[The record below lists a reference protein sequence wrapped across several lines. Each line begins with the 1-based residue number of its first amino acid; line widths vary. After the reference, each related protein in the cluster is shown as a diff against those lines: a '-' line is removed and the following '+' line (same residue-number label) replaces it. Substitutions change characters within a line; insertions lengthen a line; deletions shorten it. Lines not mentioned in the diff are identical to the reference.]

1 MKIIK
6 PKTEI
11 LFLGTQDQG
20 KQLAINFS
28 NSTTSYDVLTILAD
42 EGNESLWVELIV
54 ENKLV
59 QIPIEVVEKAIELA
73 KEEVHSE
80 SWYEKNVYNAFTE

>member
-11 LFLGTQDQG
+11 LYLGTVDQG

-28 NSTTSYDVLTILAD
+28 DSTTSYDVLTILAD
-42 EGNESLWVELIV
+42 DKDESLWIELEV
-54 ENKLV
+54 GNSLV
-59 QIPIEVVEKAIELA
+59 QIPIEIVERAIKLA
-73 KEEVHSE
+73 REDVHSE
-80 SWYEKNVYNAFTE
+80 SWYEKNVYNKFTE